1 MRARTHFEEFGQN
14 RTRIIVTELPY
25 QVNKRQLI
33 RAIAD
38 QVKDKRIEGISDLR
52 DETDREG
59 MRMVIELKR
68 DANPQVVLNSLFAN
82 TSMQST
88 FAVNMLALVDNQKQP
103 KILSLRHMLDEYLKF
118 QEEIIVRR
126 TKYDLKKAMERA
138 HLLEGLLV
146 RKTLKYT
153 KYSCGF
159 PPFSDEKSLARLS
172 CRFVQYCLR
181 NRYAAS

>member
-1 MRARTHFEEFGQN
+1 M
-14 RTRIIVTELPY
+14 TELPY

-68 DANPQVVLNSLFAN
+68 DANAQVVLNSLFAN
-82 TSMQST
+82 TAMQST
-88 FAVNMLALVDNQKQP
+88 FAVNMLALVDDQKQP

-126 TKYDLKKAMERA
+126 TRYDLKKAMERA

-146 RKTLKYT
+146 AQDNIDEVIHIIRTSYDNAKENLMTR
-153 KYSCGF
+153 
-159 PPFSDEKSLARLS
+159 FSLDD
-172 CRFVQYCLR
+172 VQAQAILDMPESTAGTR
-181 NRYAAS
+181 SGKAGAGI